1 MGRTLFRRKN
11 IVENVKTD
19 ETRITALEVT
29 TNAAANVVPG
39 TTTSDLAFQF
49 QATHFSKC
57 RGQGDA
63 RIWINAATS
72 AINEETEATVAIY
85 SEFNDLGGNAEGSN
99 DVFDATLKRV
109 PVFDNEGKVGY
120 YRGHPTFITWETFH
134 PEVVHTKK
142 FMTGHCAELNVPGT
156 NVNDTKSFIYYDSNA
171 AYNVSTNISMCVWFY
186 PTDVST
192 IASETYRVLFYRRID
207 ASNSFMIMIKPSDQ
221 KVYVFVNEAAATT
234 KLASSA
240 TVTLGAWNLIVFT
253 YNPTTNAL
261 VIYLNNSSSSTT
273 PADALPAPYTTD
285 ANMYLGGL
293 PGLPDKRYTGYLDT
307 FVFWTGKI
315 LTSTEAGNM
324 WNHGTIV

>member
-1 MGRTLFRRKN
+1 
-11 IVENVKTD
+11 
-19 ETRITALEVT
+19 
-29 TNAAANVVPG
+29 
-39 TTTSDLAFQF
+39 
-49 QATHFSKC
+49 
-57 RGQGDA
+57 
-63 RIWINAATS
+63 
-72 AINEETEATVAIY
+72 
-85 SEFNDLGGNAEGSN
+85 
-99 DVFDATLKRV
+99 
-109 PVFDNEGKVGY
+109 
-120 YRGHPTFITWETFH
+120 
-134 PEVVHTKK
+134 
-142 FMTGHCAELNVPGT
+142 
-156 NVNDTKSFIYYDSNA
+156 
-171 AYNVSTNISMCVWFY
+171 
-186 PTDVST
+186 
-192 IASETYRVLFYRRID
+192 
-207 ASNSFMIMIKPSDQ
+207 MIMIKPSDQ